1 VIGVTATSP
10 SEEQSAHDAG
20 PDLITAGPTNR
31 RGKVMTNRMTHL
43 LAVAAIAGCLA
54 GPAMADDAIPNVV
67 GTWTGDFTLMHH
79 GGAADQSLQFKIL
92 SQDGALLT
100 GEKAWTIKSGTPG
113 NVAGETKTEA
123 VEPLVG
129 VVDFDGTI
137 YFAEQGDSGL
147 YRARLTGPDTLQI
160 LYVEAGG
167 LATAYRAELTR
178 AK

>member
-1 VIGVTATSP
+1 
-10 SEEQSAHDAG
+10 
-20 PDLITAGPTNR
+20 
-31 RGKVMTNRMTHL
+31 MTNRMTHL

-67 GTWTGDFTLMHH
+67 GTWTGDFKLMHH
-79 GGAADQSLQFKIL
+79 GGAADQSLQFRIL

-113 NVAGETKTEA
+113 NVDGETRTEA

-137 YFAEQGDSGL
+137 YFAEQDDSGL

-160 LYVEAGG
+160 LYVEAGD